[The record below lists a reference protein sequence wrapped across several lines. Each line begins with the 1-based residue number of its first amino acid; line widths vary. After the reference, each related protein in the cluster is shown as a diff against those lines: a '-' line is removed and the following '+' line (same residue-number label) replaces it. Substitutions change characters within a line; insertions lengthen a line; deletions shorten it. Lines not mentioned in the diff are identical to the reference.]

1 MTKLGTKT
9 DMRKMTRKSKETKI
23 TKHEKERSINWTQKE
38 TMALIDI
45 WSEDQIKSEMEKSQH
60 KSKIIGKI
68 FQKLKDA
75 GFNRSMGQCVIKL
88 KGLRDEYLVY
98 KKLGV
103 KTRFFY
109 LCFQKM
115 DQ

>member
-45 WSEDQIKSEMEKSQH
+45 WSKDQIKSEMKKLQH

-68 FQKLKDA
+68 FQKL
-75 GFNRSMGQCVIKL
+75 
-88 KGLRDEYLVY
+88 
-98 KKLGV
+98 
-103 KTRFFY
+103 
-109 LCFQKM
+109 
-115 DQ
+115 